1 MEVPPHALY
10 TNTAQA
16 IAAVFCGFTKEL
28 YITYE
33 VNKRAHVYVMNPES
47 FLSNFRGSLHYAAL
61 FYYKNILA
69 GIRFPLA
76 TLWVVI
82 R

>member
-1 MEVPPHALY
+1 MEVLPHALY

-47 FLSNFRGSLHYAAL
+47 WTKNFRGSLQFTRLFFITKTYSLAFALQGLHY
-61 FYYKNILA
+61 
-69 GIRFPLA
+69 G
-76 TLWVVI
+76 
-82 R
+82 

>member
-33 VNKRAHVYVMNPES
+33 VNKRVCV
-47 FLSNFRGSLHYAAL
+47 YAAL

-69 GIRFPLA
+69 GIRFARA
-76 TLWVVI
+76 TLWVVML
-82 R
+82 